1 MTGLQARRADA
12 KLIEASRQDAYHNGT
27 ETVVVGLRMSVELR
41 DALIEA
47 MNASNGEFGGET
59 LSRYCVHQLIESV
72 LRERSGR
79 SRRP

>member
-12 KLIEASRQDAYHNGT
+12 KLIEASRQDAYHNGM

-47 MNASNGEFGGET
+47 MNASNGEFGGGA
-59 LSRYCVHQLIESV
+59 LSPYCVNQLIESV
-72 LRERSGR
+72 LRNR
-79 SRRP
+79 